1 MRNTLKN
8 GHILETMNYIKDGYI
23 ESALSRLGY
32 LTGESD
38 AEMNVKKNK
47 TRKYAKKKSGS
58 IVYKLMR
65 RVAIF
70 ICAAILATTVT
81 VTTAMA
87 FHEEFKET
95 IKEIIF
101 DFFHAEEEEVVPE
114 LSGTEEITTDNM
126 YVEQDRSIIGG
137 VIEGRYVHT
146 PVSCDAREGVYVI
159 CTDEIELNQGSH
171 YDAYYEEN
179 GEFIKLEEHTFCGDY
194 TVLDN
199 DFHIEFDWVVHNGQV
214 TLTYIGEDASYRIP
228 TNPGDKDAM
237 LVELWYSLLSENG
250 EYETTVYPML
260 LNLETGELTDVL
272 EEICAGKLKNL
283 CNQAISEDGSRMLL
297 AQSDGSLYYVD
308 LAAKVL
314 YSVEEISGEKADACS
329 LIKDTLSCFVLENGK
344 YRAWAINLT
353 TMERTELFSEM
364 PNLMGENYTS
374 VGQGAAD
381 GTALEES
388 HAGIVY
394 LSGFDTIVHRGA
406 MFGGSHFA
414 LETDGAGNVS
424 VIDLASGEK
433 IPVEG
438 FVWPAD
444 RYADILWE
452 SSPDGKRLLIS
463 GGEIGSKYEYIG
475 VLDFEKLQYLEFSR
489 KNRNE
494 VYEGKPYWFDKDTV
508 IIQATGKDSYQV
520 QDYYVYDLLDESAVI
535 IEGMVE
541 KVPTVI
547 AQGNGY
553 SIAVPKDGWI
563 QCEEESWVAEV
574 NETVKLWITDY
585 SGETYET
592 VREKLIGSGYVISGE
607 DSDFL
612 TYTDENG
619 IVRNVV
625 LLAEGERVVGVF
637 YCFPLEATEGFGSRL
652 AKIVNSFTWEA
663 E

>member
-1 MRNTLKN
+1 MRNTLKS
-8 GHILETMNYIKDGYI
+8 GHILGTMNYIEDEYI

-32 LTGESD
+32 LAGRSA
-38 AEMNVKKNK
+38 AEKNVQKGKSKKYTK
-47 TRKYAKKKSGS
+47 QKSGS
-58 IVYKLMR
+58 VVYKIMKR
-65 RVAIF
+65 AAIF
-70 ICAAILATTVT
+70 IGVAILGAAAT

-87 FHEEFKET
+87 FHEEFRET
-95 IKEIIF
+95 VKEIIF
-101 DFFHAEEEEVVPE
+101 EFFRAEEEEVVPE
-114 LSGTEEITTDNM
+114 LSGREDITIENM

-179 GEFIKLEEHTFCGDY
+179 GEFIQLEEQSFCGDY
-194 TVLDN
+194 TVLGK
-199 DFHIEFDWVVHNGQV
+199 DFHLEFDWVVYNGQV
-214 TLTYIGEDASYRIP
+214 TLTYIGENENYRIP

-250 EYETTVYPML
+250 EYETTVYPVL
-260 LNLETGELTDVL
+260 LDLETGELTDVL
-272 EEICAGKLKNL
+272 EGIGAGKLKNL
-283 CNQAISEDGSRMLL
+283 CNQAISEDGNRMLL
-297 AQSDGSLYYVD
+297 AQFDGSLYYAD
-308 LAAKVL
+308 LADKAL

-344 YRAWAINLT
+344 YRAWAIDLN

-364 PNLMGENYTS
+364 PNLVGENYTS
-374 VGQGAAD
+374 VGQGAAG
-381 GTALEES
+381 GTALEEN

-394 LSGFDTIVHRGA
+394 LSGFDTTVHRGT
-406 MFGGSHFA
+406 MFTGSHFA
-414 LETDGAGNVS
+414 LETDEAGNVA
-424 VIDLASGEK
+424 VIDLATGEK

-438 FVWPAD
+438 FTWPAD
-444 RYADILWE
+444 RYTDVLWE
-452 SSPDGKRLLIS
+452 SSPDGKRLLLS

-508 IIQATGKDSYQV
+508 IIQATSKDSYYI

-547 AQGNGY
+547 SKGKGY
-553 SIAVPKDGWI
+553 SIAVPKEGWI
-563 QCEEESWVAEV
+563 QYEEESWTAEV

-592 VREKLIGSGYVISGE
+592 VREQLTGSGYVISGE

-612 TYTDENG
+612 TYTDEKG
-619 IVRNVV
+619 IVRNVT

-637 YCFPLEATEGFGSRL
+637 YCFPMEATEGFGSRL
-652 AKIVNSFTWEA
+652 AKIINSFTWEA